1 MNEYVRIRVLEKA
14 LRDIVQLIKD
24 DYREG
29 DKEYQAVII
38 AESALVF
45 DVEEEMFSYRREGHD
60 D

>member
-14 LRDIVQLIKD
+14 LRDIVHLIKN